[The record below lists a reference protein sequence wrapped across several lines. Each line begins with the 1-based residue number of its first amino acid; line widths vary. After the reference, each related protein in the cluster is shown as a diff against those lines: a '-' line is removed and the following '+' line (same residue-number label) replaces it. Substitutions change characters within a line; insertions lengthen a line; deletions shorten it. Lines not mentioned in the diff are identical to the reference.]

1 MPSKVTK
8 GSSSDPSHVYAVG
21 DIVLA
26 KLKGFPAWPAR
37 VSDESDATS
46 DVLKEK
52 PSKSKNLH
60 LVRFFPNGEYS
71 WSVSRDLSLL
81 TPKEIDA
88 YLSSS
93 KRKGS
98 LSDAYKIAQN
108 PAQWLQAK
116 ADELAEWEE
125 QQAALAE
132 LEDEDQL
139 ASDADEAGGSKAADK
154 SNKRKRDSTA
164 GKKAEGDKKKK
175 AKTEKLAKSRTAGG
189 VKKDYTDDEAEPAP
203 KKAKGTP
210 SVDSDGETVKGWRH
224 KLQKVFLGK
233 SAPAA
238 EEMPKCAEYFDAMEK
253 FDMKKEWLVESKLAK
268 VLKRIALLK
277 DDSIP
282 DEDKYSF
289 RERSSALAA
298 KWTALLG
305 GSNAASSPKA
315 AEATP
320 TADTSADAAPAEE
333 GAEAP
338 KDEEEAKPAE
348 ETPAPAA
355 EEKPEEKEEPA
366 PMEVDAAPQTNGDSH
381 EEPKDD
387 ESKQEEA
394 PAATEP
400 SETPAPAAAA

>member
-8 GSSSDPSHVYAVG
+8 GSSSDPSHVYAIG

-37 VSDESDATS
+37 VSDESDATP

-60 LVRFFPNGEYS
+60 L
-71 WSVSRDLSLL
+71 
-81 TPKEIDA
+81 EIDA

-93 KRKGS
+93 KRKGP
-98 LSDAYKIAQN
+98 LFDAYKVAQN

-116 ADELAEWEE
+116 ADEMAEWEE

-139 ASDADEAGGSKAADK
+139 ASDADEAGSSTAADK

-175 AKTEKLAKSRTAGG
+175 AKAEKLAKSRTAGG
-189 VKKDYTDDEAEPAP
+189 VKKDYTDDEAEPAS

-210 SVDSDGETVKGWRH
+210 CTIYFALSSKSVDSDAETVKGWRH

-305 GSNAASSPKA
+305 GSNAASSPKP

-320 TADTSADAAPAEE
+320 TADTSADAAPAEDGV
-333 GAEAP
+333 GAP
-338 KDEEEAKPAE
+338 REEEAKPAE

-355 EEKPEEKEEPA
+355 AEMPEEQEEPA
-366 PMEVDAAPQTNGDSH
+366 PMQVDAAPQTNGDSH

>member
-8 GSSSDPSHVYAVG
+8 GSSSDPSHVYAIG

-37 VSDESDATS
+37 VSDESDATP

-60 LVRFFPNGEYS
+60 LVRFFPTGDYS

-93 KRKGS
+93 KRKGP
-98 LSDAYKIAQN
+98 LFDAYKVAQN

-116 ADELAEWEE
+116 ADEMAEWEQ

-139 ASDADEAGGSKAADK
+139 ASDADEAGGSTAADK

-175 AKTEKLAKSRTAGG
+175 AKADKLAKSRTAGG
-189 VKKDYTDDEAEPAP
+189 IKKDYTDDEAEPAS

-210 SVDSDGETVKGWRH
+210 SVDSDAETVKGWRH

-305 GSNAASSPKA
+305 GSNAASSPKP

-320 TADTSADAAPAEE
+320 TADTSADAAPAED
-333 GAEAP
+333 GAGAP
-338 KDEEEAKPAE
+338 REEEAKPAE

-355 EEKPEEKEEPA
+355 EMPEEQEEPA
-366 PMEVDAAPQTNGDSH
+366 PMQVDAAPQTNGDSH